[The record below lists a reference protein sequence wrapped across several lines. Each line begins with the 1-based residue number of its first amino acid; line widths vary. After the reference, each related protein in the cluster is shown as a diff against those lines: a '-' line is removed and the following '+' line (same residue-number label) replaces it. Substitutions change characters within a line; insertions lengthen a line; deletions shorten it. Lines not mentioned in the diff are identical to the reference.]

1 MGNGILRIKEDKS
14 LELDSSMK
22 VFAMS
27 DAYLKKHKSS
37 KLNITPSVTHRLGLL
52 RSKTQLT
59 LVLNKMEVISN
70 TRSIGFKKA

>member
-1 MGNGILRIKEDKS
+1 MGNGILTINDDNPP
-14 LELDSSMK
+14 ELDSSTK
-22 VFAMS
+22 VLTMS

-37 KLNITPSVTHRLGLL
+37 KLNTTPSVTHRLGLL

-70 TRSIGFKKA
+70 ASSIGFKKA